1 MEGEETESCGE
12 MAVFQAESAPQSC
25 SEKSDES
32 VNHQKPQEDNAG
44 VSDREAEEDECIR
57 GAELLPQETP
67 TGTNT
72 QGDDDRLLL
81 SHLSADEETAA
92 PAVTSH
98 QPDVQH
104 NPPEPCWYC
113 LRSLDS
119 EYLPEATKQQDS
131 DPASP
136 TSGQKVS
143 YQTDP
148 RPHFGVACSSHSTC
162 SSLWGSEGPCWG
174 QRNQEDLDQTDTC
187 PHCHI
192 GLAPDT
198 LRWHEAKCLLFD
210 GSKNSK

>member
-1 MEGEETESCGE
+1 MEGERSESCSE
-12 MAVFQAESAPQSC
+12 MAIFQAEN
-25 SEKSDES
+25 ES
-32 VNHQKPQEDNAG
+32 INIQKPQEDNLSDSG
-44 VSDREAEEDECIR
+44 VSDREAEENKCIR
-57 GAELLPQETP
+57 GAELLPLETL
-67 TGTNT
+67 TGTNS
-72 QGDDDRLLL
+72 QGDDDHLLL
-81 SHLSADEETAA
+81 SHLSTDEETAT

-98 QPDVQH
+98 QSDMQH
-104 NPPEPCWYC
+104 HPSEPCWYC

-136 TSGQKVS
+136 SSGQKVN

-162 SSLWGSEGPCWG
+162 SSLWGSEGPCLG
-174 QRNQEDLDQTDTC
+174 QRNQEELDQTDTC

-192 GLAPDT
+192 ALAPDT

-210 GSKNSK
+210 GLRNSKQ